1 VQSEHEVAP
10 LNPSVEVP
18 ISQTVQSSAESWAAM
33 VRPSSARYE
42 PATQRVHVKAPDDGE
57 YEPAGQTWQLP
68 SLPLKVPAWHLQSST
83 LSWEVTMPSSAMT
96 EPAGHSKHVPVPV
109 FEAYES
115 AGHTEHG
122 PASAEKLPAAQRPQE
137 TQDPP
142 FTSAGVLVPSE
153 PGPQE
158 QSMVPLFWL

>member
-18 ISQTVQSSAESWAAM
+18 ISQTVQSSAESWAAT

-42 PATQRVHVKAPDDGE
+42 PATQRVHVEAPNDGE
-57 YEPAGQTWQLP
+57 YEPAGQTGQLP
-68 SLPLKVPAWHLQSST
+68 LPSIKVPARHLQSSA
-83 LSWEVTMPSSAMT
+83 LSWAAMVRPSSARY
-96 EPAGHSKHVPVPV
+96 EPAGHTEHVPVPV

-115 AGHTEHG
+115 AAHTEHR
-122 PASAEKLPAAQRPQE
+122 PASAEKVPAAQRPQE

-142 FTSAGVLVPSE
+142 PSTSAGVLVPSE
-153 PGPQE
+153 PGPHE
-158 QSMVPLFWL
+158 QSLVPPW